1 MKLPRIPA
9 VDRYLCLFLF
19 GALALSFA
27 GHGSSVDENL
37 IIQVTESLV
46 EHGELTVANMFQA
59 LPGPDG
65 KYYSRYGIGFPV
77 VMIPFY
83 LLGTGL
89 DWLFPRTYAFFGNAR
104 FFAMLWGNLLIT
116 VLTGWLFYR
125 LCRMVEGTE
134 KASAGLALALIM
146 TTPFWPYSQTL
157 YRLTAAGAVL
167 TGALLLILS
176 IFQKPSR
183 ANLTGLGGLIALGLN
198 LREDLVFAFLL
209 MGLFVLWRGEGAG
222 KWRCAAAMIAG
233 AAGGVVIWGIHNSV
247 RFGQVFIEN
256 YEDLSFDYPLILS
269 LPQLIWG
276 QRHGLVP
283 YAPLALL
290 LPLSYAAARKKGN
303 LDLWLLCAAVMV
315 VYFGLYGKSS
325 MWHGGICWGP
335 RHLYFLLPFC
345 LLPGVW
351 LWDNS
356 STRWIR
362 WPVGAGILLGIVMNW
377 PGVYSHNGKY
387 QDFFSSPSFFSLV
400 AKPVVHPDY
409 ITFDELDLWWIR
421 MIKLEPLSLWPVLF
435 GALLLFTAWSG
446 YRLWNAVGPPRV
458 EE

>member
-1 MKLPRIPA
+1 M
-9 VDRYLCLFLF
+9 
-19 GALALSFA
+19 
-27 GHGSSVDENL
+27 DENL

-59 LPGPDG
+59 LPGSDG
-65 KYYSRYGIGFPV
+65 KYYSRYGIAFPMAMV
-77 VMIPFY
+77 PFY
-83 LLGTGL
+83 LLGKGL
-89 DWLFPRTYAFFGNAR
+89 EILFPPTPAFFGNGR

-125 LCRMVEGTE
+125 LCRMVEGKE
-134 KASAGLALALIM
+134 KASAGLAVALIM

-176 IFQKPSR
+176 IFQNPSKAR
-183 ANLTGLGGLIALGLN
+183 LIGLGALTAFGLN
-198 LREDLVFAFLL
+198 LREDLVFAFGL
-209 MGLFVLWRGEGAG
+209 MGIYVLCQGEGAG
-222 KWRCAAAMIAG
+222 KWRCAAAMTAG
-233 AAGGVVIWGIHNSV
+233 AAAGVVIWGIHNYI

-276 QRHGLVP
+276 ERHGLVP

-290 LPLSYAAARKKGN
+290 LPFSYGAACKKQRTG
-303 LDLWLLCAAVMV
+303 LWFLCAAVMV
-315 VYFGLYGKSS
+315 VYIGLYGKSS

-351 LWDNS
+351 MWDNIS
-356 STRWIR
+356 LRRFRWSI
-362 WPVGAGILLGIVMNW
+362 GMGFIMGIVMNW
-377 PGVYSHNGKY
+377 PGVYSHQGKY
-387 QDFFSSPSFFSLV
+387 QDFFSRPSFFPLV
-400 AKPVVHPDY
+400 WKPVVHPDY

-421 MIKLEPLSLWPVLF
+421 MIKLEPVSPWPVLF
-435 GALLLFTAWSG
+435 AALLLFTAWSG
-446 YRLWNAVGPPRV
+446 YRLWKAIARPRL
-458 EE
+458 EEEGGLSAAKSANISV